1 MTTYAESYRTLL
13 LDCMPRPIRSER
25 EYKKACRQ
33 ISDLMA
39 KGTSLSRAESE
50 MIEVLSLLVG
60 QFESSRFPMRDASP
74 AEVLSFLIESR
85 GVTKAAVARETG
97 IARSLITD
105 VLAGRRQISM
115 ANTAKLADYFDVAPD
130 VFIAKA

>member
-25 EYKKACRQ
+25 EYRKACRQ
-33 ISDLMA
+33 ISELMA
-39 KGTSLSRAESE
+39 QGTTLSRAESE

-60 QFESSRFPMRDASP
+60 QFESSQFPLRDASP
-74 AEVLSFLIESR
+74 AEVLSFLIKSR
-85 GVTKAAVARETG
+85 DVTNATVARETG

-105 VLAGRRQISM
+105 VLAGRRQISI
-115 ANTAKLADYFDVAPD
+115 ANVGRLADYFDVSPD
-130 VFIAKA
+130 VFIAKP